1 MGFVLAFDLTC
12 ESVLVAIDFGTA
24 FSGYAFCFVRDPGS
38 IHVMRRWEGG
48 DPGINNQKTPS
59 CLLLDPNG
67 GFHSFGYA
75 ARDYFHDLE
84 SQEAKKWMYFDKFK
98 MTLYNNLVRNMLRHV
113 CCVTIRFEMHY
124 CFLRIFEL
132 INKTI
137 RFKSLH
143 APASKLWS

>member
-1 MGFVLAFDLTC
+1 MNH
-12 ESVLVAIDFGTA
+12 VLVAIDFGTA
-24 FSGYAFCFVRDPGS
+24 FSGYAFCFVRDPGN

-67 GFHSFGYA
+67 SFHSFGYA

-98 MTLYNNLVRNMLRHV
+98 MTLYNNLVSGLQKIPIPLAN
-113 CCVTIRFEMHY
+113 
-124 CFLRIFEL
+124 FLKIESDLKYVDFL
-132 INKTI
+132 
-137 RFKSLH
+137 
-143 APASKLWS
+143 PY